1 MSPSKLNPQFPEEDF
16 RPIQLSVIKA
26 IPSAKWNN
34 NSCWLDSSMEVYFI
48 AMAFHDCFRDFK
60 SLTGSK
66 EGQALP
72 SPIFYLYKVFSFR
85 LECGLFKL
93 DNVSD
98 ITTIRDQFQQF
109 LYNVKAVTGP
119 VGSYQT
125 AFGWLQNL
133 LTPAHP
139 FPTNSGCVE
148 YFTACTLEV
157 WMCHDP
163 DSGMKHCRL
172 KSYWKLLGWAPPG
185 RDWDQHK
192 GSIQHWFNSMAQ
204 VDKAIIGDSQ
214 PGCWRQERQD
224 DTITSVCAGSSKQIQ
239 ILTDIPVL
247 LNIAPDVTA
256 EKFWDFPLE
265 IFIGPKA
272 AAHKKG
278 LVYDLVGVVLTNGNH
293 YVTLTVIPTA
303 SKSKAIF
310 AYDGMKNGGY
320 SQYLPGAAAKLIAGQ
335 HPAGGEAAKK
345 LFQSQQ
351 VTDVEK
357 HLNVSLQDG
366 SLPTLN
372 LLGWAQFPH
381 PTFHEYSLNT
391 PGIPTT
397 IMKQATIPVD
407 YIDLVGKDFQMGDA
421 TGEPPTPPSSSPP
434 PSSSQPI
441 LYPEFS
447 CKFSPENIPAL
458 SYQPPKNYPSANPTF
473 YRGGLLDTDLA
484 GIRNWFYECLGSG
497 DATEL
502 ELHHLLDYSIAHAHT
517 LLLTY
522 CHFTEETAQ
531 FENVDS
537 HILHKAWEH
546 LQEWNGLT
554 VDGKLQQKDGVDVN
568 FEALC
573 LLDKIMFDESQRA
586 GVAGNHQWGLDA
598 GPYEGG
604 GDPQLIGPDVTPYNM
619 RRDGNDDEEVVIV
632 IMI

>member
-1 MSPSKLNPQFPEEDF
+1 FIHLSSCRKLFLAVNIKTYYGKSGLEIRKDLSQHFGTTHPSRKHPKGEAQERRKGHGEGNPPFKAPKTSKPATKQNHSTSPDRASLEASNTDSISSPSPSLGHDSDSYVPHDSHNASSTHHYPTQATAKADSDFSSDEEFHSCAALSDSEAAKGPDEAKKAQERIEMMSPSKLNPQLPEEDF

-60 SLTGSK
+60 SLTGSE

-72 SPIFYLYKVFSFR
+72 SLIFYLYKVFSFW
-85 LECGLFKL
+85 LERGLFKL

-172 KSYWKLLGWAPPG
+172 KSYRKLLGWAPPG

-192 GSIQHWFNSMAQ
+192 GSIQRWFNSMAQ

-335 HPAGGEAAKK
+335 HPAGR
-345 LFQSQQ
+345 
-351 VTDVEK
+351 
-357 HLNVSLQDG
+357 
-366 SLPTLN
+366 PT
-372 LLGWAQFPH
+372 W
-381 PTFHEYSLNT
+381 
-391 PGIPTT
+391 
-397 IMKQATIPVD
+397 
-407 YIDLVGKDFQMGDA
+407 
-421 TGEPPTPPSSSPP
+421 
-434 PSSSQPI
+434 
-441 LYPEFS
+441 
-447 CKFSPENIPAL
+447 
-458 SYQPPKNYPSANPTF
+458 
-473 YRGGLLDTDLA
+473 
-484 GIRNWFYECLGSG
+484 
-497 DATEL
+497 
-502 ELHHLLDYSIAHAHT
+502 LHT
-517 LLLTY
+517 
-522 CHFTEETAQ
+522 
-531 FENVDS
+531 
-537 HILHKAWEH
+537 
-546 LQEWNGLT
+546 
-554 VDGKLQQKDGVDVN
+554 
-568 FEALC
+568 
-573 LLDKIMFDESQRA
+573 
-586 GVAGNHQWGLDA
+586 
-598 GPYEGG
+598 
-604 GDPQLIGPDVTPYNM
+604 
-619 RRDGNDDEEVVIV
+619 
-632 IMI
+632 